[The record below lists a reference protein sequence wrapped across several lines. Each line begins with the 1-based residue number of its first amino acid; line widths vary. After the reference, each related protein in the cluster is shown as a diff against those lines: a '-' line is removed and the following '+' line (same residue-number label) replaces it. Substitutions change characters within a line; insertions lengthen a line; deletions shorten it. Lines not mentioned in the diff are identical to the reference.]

1 MRGWRGSRG
10 TGDCAAGGWGRNH
23 DRRILAWRDQNLAR
37 RFQISLGTA
46 TRRSTHLSMQPHG
59 LSQFARGGSCG
70 MKSLEL
76 ILRAHGICELV
87 DSDDKVRWASD
98 DDDDFKE
105 TFPNEFLSEDEFDD
119 ILDWLHDND
128 VISDREYDKFD
139 NEEWPMNVES
149 LKAGDNGEDLDDWP
163 EDDEDEDD

>member
-1 MRGWRGSRG
+1 
-10 TGDCAAGGWGRNH
+10 
-23 DRRILAWRDQNLAR
+23 
-37 RFQISLGTA
+37 
-46 TRRSTHLSMQPHG
+46 
-59 LSQFARGGSCG
+59 